1 MELGVLEVEKMAKL
15 TAKQERFCQEYVI
28 DNNGTQASIRAGYSK
43 KTACSIGE
51 QNLRKIEIQAKISDL
66 RAAINDK
73 LALEADFVISKLM
86 SIADFNISKIA
97 NYDGK
102 SFAFKPMG
110 EWPAGS
116 INAIA
121 SFKETTITRGTATTT
136 VIDIKF
142 ESKLTALEALG
153 RHLGMFQGFD
163 QAVATLATYGIN
175 LKRGEDGSYSIDGE

>member
-1 MELGVLEVEKMAKL
+1 MELEALEVEKMDKL
-15 TAKQERFCQEYVI
+15 TAKQERFCQEYLI
-28 DNNGTQASIRAGYSK
+28 DSNGTQAAIRAGYSR
-43 KTACSIGE
+43 KTAQQQSFKLLLNAVI
-51 QNLRKIEIQAKISDL
+51 LAKISDF

-73 LALEADFVISKLM
+73 LALEADFVISKFM

-97 NYDGK
+97 DFDGQ
-102 SFAFKPMG
+102 SFDFKPMS

-163 QAVATLATYGIN
+163 QAVAALATYGIN
-175 LKRGEDGSYSIDGE
+175 LKRGEDGSYSIDGK